1 MYRAIELTKN
11 DRDLHRFVW
20 RSSQG
25 DMLKDYRMTRI
36 TFGVSASS
44 FAANMS
50 VKQNAIDHAHDY
62 PIATKAVEESF
73 YVDDALTGADN
84 IEEAICLQ
92 KQLQDLLSCGKF
104 LLRKWNCS
112 DPAVLNTIPFELR
125 DKHEVQSIT
134 NSQGKT
140 KTLGFE
146 WNTQSDQFNLTIADL
161 PSLESVTKRALAS
174 DIAKTFDVLGWFAP
188 TTIQAKVLLQRL
200 WERKVDWDDL
210 VPDDVKQAWLQ
221 WRRELPLLSSKSI
234 DRYYYPKDTQTKSIQ
249 IHGFCDASEI
259 AYAGVV
265 YIRMTD
271 TQDNTHVSLVMAK
284 TKVAP
289 IKRQTIPRLE
299 LCGAHLLSKLLRH
312 PKEIFNVPMHDTFA
326 WTDSTI
332 VFCWL
337 NGNPRRFKT
346 FVGNRVSFIM
356 DQISPD
362 RWSHVSSSD
371 NPADCASRGLFPSE
385 LLEYKLWW
393 NGPSWLLSHPGQW
406 PNQFKISSE
415 QFPEEEREICLAL
428 AVQSTA
434 PLIPLDQYSTFTRLK
449 RVTAWIC
456 RFLNNCRKSNLDK
469 DSIVYSLMIPEL
481 VSAEN
486 YWICLSQ
493 LISFPEEV
501 QMLKLNL
508 EIHNSSCSASFHP
521 FLDTMGVLRIG
532 GCTGNS
538 KISYINLHPIILN
551 GNHVLTRLII
561 RAEHL
566 RLLHAGPTLLTAEL
580 CRRFYI
586 ISCRK
591 TVRSITRQCLVC
603 RKDSIKPQPQK
614 MGQLPMERVTPDSI
628 FENVGVDYAGP
639 LYVKYGSVHK
649 PTVLKSY
656 VCVIVSLSVKAVHL
670 ELVSDLTTEA
680 FIAALRR
687 FIGHPSMIWSDNG
700 TNFCGA
706 NRELREFSEFLEE
719 QRTQGQISK
728 FCSSK
733 QIVWSSSLNVPLI
746 LADYNGRQLLKALR
760 FISK

>member
-1 MYRAIELTKN
+1 MSSRFSKLLRENTLILEHAELVPPDDLDKPKHQVFYLPMHAVYKESTTTKVRAVFDASAISSTGVSLNDTLLVGPTIHPPLIDVILRFRLHRVGLTADISKMYRAIELTKN

-50 VKQNAIDHAHDY
+50 VKQNAIDYAHDY

-73 YVDDALTGADN
+73 YVDDALTGADS

-112 DPAVLNTIPFELR
+112 DPAVLDTIPFELR

-140 KTLGFE
+140 KT
-146 WNTQSDQFNLTIADL
+146 TQSDQFNLTIADL

-174 DIAKTFDVLGWFAP
+174 DLAKTLDVLGWFAP

-299 LCGAHLLSKLLRH
+299 LCGAHLLAKLLRH
-312 PKEIFNVPMHDTFA
+312 VKEIFNVPMHDTFA

-332 VFCWL
+332 VLCWL

-346 FVGNRVSFIM
+346 FVGNRISFIM

-362 RWSHVSSSD
+362 RWSHFSSSD

-428 AVQSTA
+428 TVQSTA

-449 RVTAWIC
+449 RVTAWIF
-456 RFLNNCRKSNLDK
+456 RF
-469 DSIVYSLMIPEL
+469 
-481 VSAEN
+481 
-486 YWICLSQ
+486 
-493 LISFPEEV
+493 
-501 QMLKLNL
+501 
-508 EIHNSSCSASFHP
+508 
-521 FLDTMGVLRIG
+521 
-532 GCTGNS
+532 
-538 KISYINLHPIILN
+538 
-551 GNHVLTRLII
+551 
-561 RAEHL
+561 
-566 RLLHAGPTLLTAEL
+566 
-580 CRRFYI
+580 
-586 ISCRK
+586 
-591 TVRSITRQCLVC
+591 
-603 RKDSIKPQPQK
+603 
-614 MGQLPMERVTPDSI
+614 
-628 FENVGVDYAGP
+628 
-639 LYVKYGSVHK
+639 
-649 PTVLKSY
+649 
-656 VCVIVSLSVKAVHL
+656 
-670 ELVSDLTTEA
+670 
-680 FIAALRR
+680 
-687 FIGHPSMIWSDNG
+687 
-700 TNFCGA
+700 
-706 NRELREFSEFLEE
+706 
-719 QRTQGQISK
+719 
-728 FCSSK
+728 
-733 QIVWSSSLNVPLI
+733 
-746 LADYNGRQLLKALR
+746 
-760 FISK
+760 